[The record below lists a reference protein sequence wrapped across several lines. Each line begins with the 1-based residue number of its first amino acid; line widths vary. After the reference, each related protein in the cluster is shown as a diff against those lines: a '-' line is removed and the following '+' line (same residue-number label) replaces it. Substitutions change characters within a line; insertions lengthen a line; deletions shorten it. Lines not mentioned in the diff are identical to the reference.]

1 MKIIFFKKVVE
12 RSIFLRRGV
21 VKHFGEFRSD
31 YVGMSNDIYSLNLYR
46 RKSEV
51 FYIMFG
57 SVELSGPLALKGF
70 LSDRLECMTHKI
82 VLLKKKYY
90 NEL

>member
-1 MKIIFFKKVVE
+1 
-12 RSIFLRRGV
+12 
-21 VKHFGEFRSD
+21 
-31 YVGMSNDIYSLNLYR
+31 MSNDIYSLNLYR
-46 RKSEV
+46 RKSKV

-70 LSDRLECMTHKI
+70 LSDRLECAAHKI